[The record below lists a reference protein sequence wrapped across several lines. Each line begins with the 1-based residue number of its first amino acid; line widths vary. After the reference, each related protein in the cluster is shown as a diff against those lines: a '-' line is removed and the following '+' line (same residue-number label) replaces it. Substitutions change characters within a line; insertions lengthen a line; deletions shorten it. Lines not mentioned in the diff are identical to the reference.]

1 MKNLTELEQQIVY
14 YNTQYRKGRP
24 EISDQKYDQL
34 LDILKKE
41 QPNSTLLRKG
51 VIEKPDSRKVK
62 LPIKMMSLEK
72 VKTFSKLKEW
82 CSQIDGDILITPK
95 FDGITLLRTSTQC
108 LTRGDGEVG
117 QDCTSHCNYIPSMTE
132 PIKGELIITKEN
144 WKSPIFRKYK
154 HPRNVVAG
162 WVNGDYDPNTLYF
175 LMSFIAYDLPTSDI
189 SKEHK
194 LDFLRDCWSIGN
206 SNSVSPYLLLDKNDL
221 TEEIL
226 DNCFKNW
233 SKEYPLD
240 GLVIEMNSFNDE
252 TLTNGNPKYSIAYK
266 PVHYTESAE
275 TVIKKVHFGVSRYGV
290 INPIIEFEPVNISGA
305 ELSRVNG
312 VNMSYI
318 HDWGL
323 YPGTKIKVIRSGEV
337 IPKIV
342 EVNGINIPF
351 IESFDSPKEYIEK
364 YETAVQLRQRQIE
377 GVDGWFD
384 EWNECPFCGTPLIWD
399 ENMVNQ
405 ICPNENCVER
415 KLQSIVEFFR
425 ILEVNNIGE
434 GTITTLFNNGY
445 TTTKSIIN
453 ITVDEL
459 LQIDGFA
466 EKSANDFVSSMNK
479 LKSNKV
485 PISKHMYA
493 SGCFPNLG
501 EKTIQLIFDNWS
513 AGENIS
519 KDKLLKVNGLG
530 EKTIDIFLKGLNK
543 WELLEYDGVEVYRN
557 SPKKQKNGE
566 YKDYVFCF
574 TGCRPTP
581 ELKEK
586 LENKGAEISDNFT
599 SKVTHLVTKDK
610 NSTSSKTEKAKKL
623 GIHIISLQELV

>member
-1 MKNLTELEQQIVY
+1 MKNLTELEQQVVY
-14 YNTQYRKGRP
+14 HNTRYREGRP

-34 LDILKKE
+34 LEILKKE
-41 QPNSTLLRKG
+41 QPDSSLLKRG
-51 VIEKPDSRKVK
+51 VIEKPGSRKVK
-62 LPIKMMSLEK
+62 LPVKMMSLEK
-72 VKTFSKLKEW
+72 VKTFSKLKKW

-117 QDCTSHCNYIPSMTE
+117 QDCTSHCNYIPSMAE
-132 PIKGELIITKEN
+132 PVKGELIITKEN

-162 WVNGDYDPNTLYF
+162 WVNGDHDPNVPYN
-175 LMSFIAYDLPTSDI
+175 LMSFIGYEIINSDQSKSSQLKYLRDDSQIYSSPFEVMKKSDLI
-189 SKEHK
+189 EMK
-194 LDFLRDCWSIGN
+194 LDNLFRM
-206 SNSVSPYLLLDKNDL
+206 
-221 TEEIL
+221 
-226 DNCFKNW
+226 W
-233 SKEYPLD
+233 SKCYPMD

-266 PVHYTESAE
+266 PPHYTEVAE
-275 TVIKKVHFGVSRYGV
+275 TIIKKVHFGISRYGV

-351 IESFDSPKEYIEK
+351 IESFDSPKEYMEK
-364 YETAVQLRQRQIE
+364 YETAVQLRQSQIE
-377 GVDGWFD
+377 VASGWFD

-425 ILEVNNIGE
+425 ILEVDNIGK
-434 GTITTLFNNGY
+434 GTITILFNNGY

-501 EKTIQLIFDNWS
+501 EKTIQLIFDNCS

-519 KDKLLKVNGLG
+519 KEKLLKVNGLG
-530 EKTIDIFLKGLNK
+530 EKTVDIFLKGLNK
-543 WELLEYDGVEVYRN
+543 WGSLEHDGVEVYRN
-557 SPKKQKNGE
+557 LPKKQKNGE
-566 YKDYVFCF
+566 YKGHVFCF
-574 TGCRPTP
+574 TGCRPTS
-581 ELKEK
+581 ELRER

-623 GIHIISLQELV
+623 GIHIVPLQELV